1 MLQYI
6 QMVNTLSRDEILK
19 LAKLSR
25 LILSDKEVDEMQKE
39 LSSIIDF
46 VSKLSEAKVDNLEV
60 SDQVT
65 GLESVLREDNP
76 TDYGY
81 GITDLM
87 SNVPYS
93 EGDYIKVPKML
104 SES

>member
-1 MLQYI
+1 MA
-6 QMVNTLSRDEILK
+6 NTLSRDEILK

-81 GITDLM
+81 DITELM

>member
-1 MLQYI
+1 MA
-6 QMVNTLSRDEILK
+6 NTLSRDEILK

-81 GITDLM
+81 DIAELM

>member
-1 MLQYI
+1 MA
-6 QMVNTLSRDEILK
+6 NTLSRDEILK

-39 LSSIIDF
+39 LSSIINF
-46 VSKLSEAKVDNLEV
+46 VSKLAEANVDNLDA

-65 GLESVLREDNP
+65 GLKSVLREDTK

-81 GITDLM
+81 DIAGLM
-87 SNVPYS
+87 NNVPFR